1 MGGIHE
7 SRQQLGLLADCLGT
21 KGGELVVATA
31 GVMRGTGVVDFGLT
45 DQLVGDQSSER
56 SVQRA
61 RPQPN
66 LPVRELINEPHHG
79 VPMAVAGGQRQQH
92 LEARRRQRRQTTCRT
107 HIRRI
112 QSVTGMTIM
121 DISGSSIRMG
131 VIAMGKI
138 VVVNN
143 VTLDGVTQGPGRPD
157 EDTRGGF
164 EYGGWGIPYADQMQG
179 EAMGKSMAQAI
190 LLGRR
195 TYEDFYGYWPKQ
207 TDNPYTEVLNQTP
220 KYVASTTAAEPLP
233 WQNSTLLSGDL
244 TAEVAALRD
253 RTDGAIA
260 VLGSG
265 ELVRWLAEQD
275 LVDEYLMLI
284 HPLVLGSGTRLFAEK
299 GPRREL
305 RLTDSVVTTTGVVI
319 ATYDARVA
327 GAG

>member
-1 MGGIHE
+1 
-7 SRQQLGLLADCLGT
+7 
-21 KGGELVVATA
+21 
-31 GVMRGTGVVDFGLT
+31 
-45 DQLVGDQSSER
+45 
-56 SVQRA
+56 
-61 RPQPN
+61 
-66 LPVRELINEPHHG
+66 
-79 VPMAVAGGQRQQH
+79 
-92 LEARRRQRRQTTCRT
+92 
-107 HIRRI
+107 
-112 QSVTGMTIM
+112 
-121 DISGSSIRMG
+121 MG

-179 EAMGKSMAQAI
+179 EAMGKSMAQARGI

-244 TAEVAALRD
+244 AAKVSALRD
-253 RTDGAIA
+253 RTDGVIA

-265 ELVRWLAEQD
+265 ELVRWLAEQE
-275 LVDEYLMLI
+275 LIDEYLMLI
-284 HPLVLGSGTRLFAEK
+284 HPLVLGSGTRLFPEK
-299 GPRREL
+299 GPRRPL
-305 RLTDSVVTTTGVVI
+305 RLTDAVVTTTGVVI
-319 ATYDARVA
+319 ATYDARA
-327 GAG
+327 EGAA